1 MYASV
6 TGLNKQ
12 RKIMKDMSDPKRH
25 DKALEELV
33 NKTAELMGF
42 WCPHFTGF
50 MEETIT
56 VLKNGVLDYTI
67 WIPARYAHF
76 TEYGT
81 KYIEVPDDVG
91 NPKLFKSMS
100 GKMSY
105 RPWARPAVWHYINK
119 YPEIMKGI
127 VVSGL

>member
-12 RKIMKDMSDPKRH
+12 RKIMKDMSDPKKH
-25 DKALEELV
+25 DMALAELV
-33 NKTAELMGF
+33 DKTAELMRLWSPRYMGLLE
-42 WCPHFTGF
+42 G
-50 MEETIT
+50 TIT
-56 VLKNGVLDYTI
+56 VTKNGVLNYTLSSDVPYGI
-67 WIPARYAHF
+67 F

-81 KYIEVPDDVG
+81 RYIDIGTVDS
-91 NPKLFKSMS
+91 PKLVKSMS

-119 YPEIMKGI
+119 YPEIMENI
-127 VVSGL
+127 VVKGSF

>member
-25 DKALEELV
+25 DKALGELV
-33 NKTAELMGF
+33 NKTAVLMQL
-42 WCPHFTGF
+42 WCPRYTGY
-50 MEETIT
+50 MEETIS
-56 VLKNGVLDYTI
+56 VAKNGVMDYTI
-67 WIPARYAHF
+67 WSPAVYGGF
-76 TEYGT
+76 TEFGT
-81 KYIEVPDDVG
+81 KYIDIGTVDS
-91 NPKLFKSMS
+91 PKLVKSMS

-119 YPEIMKGI
+119 YPEIMENI
-127 VVSGL
+127 VVKGSF